1 MRTNKTKRLDK
12 LEQDIKR
19 LQDQVAKLKMKDL
32 PVCPRCKSKRITK
45 RGMRYTLNEAV
56 QKYYCKDC
64 DWKFSRQGITF
75 RMRNSEK
82 DIRKALWLRKKG
94 YTTSQI
100 AEIIGGV
107 SRQTIFRWI
116 QEKDKSPKNKLKIA
130 ERKMKSRWGTE
141 YKRKFEIRV

>member
-45 RGMRYTLNEAV
+45 RGFRHTLNEDV

-64 DWKFSRQGITF
+64 NWKFCRTGITF
-75 RMRNSEK
+75 RMRNSER

-116 QEKDKSPKNKLKIA
+116 QKKDKSPRNKLKIV